1 MAESDARIAAVI
13 RDRLRNTEFQL
24 AHFLT
29 PVVEVEAWMRRWS
42 FALADTSVLT
52 ALPMADDSALGRA
65 AVEFVNS
72 LTHRGVDLFLGT
84 PCGVLAPLFE
94 VLSDQNLVTIAK
106 EDNALAV
113 AAGAACAGAYP
124 CVLMQNSGFGQ
135 SINALTSLVDAY
147 RIPVLMVVSLRGTGS
162 DLTRENQGMGSLTR
176 LTLQTL
182 DIPLVDYCNADDLTR
197 VARFVESR
205 GGDSG
210 CHAILVH
217 PEAFGW
223 RP

>member
-1 MAESDARIAAVI
+1 MA
-13 RDRLRNTEFQL
+13 N
-24 AHFLT
+24 
-29 PVVEVEAWMRRWS
+29 
-42 FALADTSVLT
+42 TSVL
-52 ALPMADDSALGRA
+52 AAPPPVDDAALGRA
-65 AVEFVNS
+65 AVEFVDS
-72 LTHRGVDLFLGT
+72 LTNGGVDMFLGT

-94 VLSDQNLVTIAK
+94 VLNDHRLVAIAK

-147 RIPVLMVVSLRGTGS
+147 RIPVLMVISLRGTGA
-162 DLTRENQGMGSLTR
+162 DLTTENQGMGKLTR

-182 DIPLVDYCNADDLTR
+182 DIPLVDYRDADDLTR
-197 VARFVESR
+197 VARFVESQ
-205 GGDSG
+205 GGGG